1 MSWWLIL
8 LILMLSV
15 VAALLAVM
23 RLPTVLMAMDHD
35 EEEVDAIAD
44 IVCSFARL
52 MVMVTYVYILCLRGR
67 NPADQS
73 FRLAERG
80 RL

>member
-1 MSWWLIL
+1 ML
-8 LILMLSV
+8 LLV
-15 VAALLAVM
+15 VTLLAVM

-44 IVCSFARL
+44 IVL
-52 MVMVTYVYILCLRGR
+52 MVTYDVYILCLRGR

-73 FRLAERG
+73 FSTG
-80 RL
+80 REGTIVMI

>member
-1 MSWWLIL
+1 ML
-8 LILMLSV
+8 LV
-15 VAALLAVM
+15 VTALLAVM

-44 IVCSFARL
+44 IVL
-52 MVMVTYVYILCLRGR
+52 MVTYVYILCLRGR

>member
-1 MSWWLIL
+1 ML
-8 LILMLSV
+8 LV
-15 VAALLAVM
+15 VVTLLAVM

-44 IVCSFARL
+44 IVL
-52 MVMVTYVYILCLRGR
+52 MVTYVYILCLRGR
-67 NPADQS
+67 NPADLS
-73 FRLAERG
+73 FRLAEKG

>member
-1 MSWWLIL
+1 ML
-8 LILMLSV
+8 LV
-15 VAALLAVM
+15 VALLAVM

-35 EEEVDAIAD
+35 EEEADAIAD
-44 IVCSFARL
+44 IICSFARL

-73 FRLAERG
+73 FSTGKEG
-80 RL
+80 TIVMM